1 MHLPIQSAP
10 VHRTVTGVPSA
21 EQAGVEQSV
30 FQFGHPFAGV
40 EQSVFQFGHP
50 FAGVEQ
56 SVYSL
61 SFPFA
66 GEGDE

>member
-30 FQFGHPFAGV
+30 F
-40 EQSVFQFGHP
+40 SFGHP